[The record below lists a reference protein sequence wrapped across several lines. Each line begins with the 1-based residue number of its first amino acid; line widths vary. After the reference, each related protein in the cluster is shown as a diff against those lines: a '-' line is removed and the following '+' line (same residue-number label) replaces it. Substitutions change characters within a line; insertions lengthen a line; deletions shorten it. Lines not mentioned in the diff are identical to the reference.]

1 MPLKPGKE
9 HLSSNIAELYAA
21 NAAKPKGEKRP
32 RAQII
37 AIAESEARKKAK

>member
-9 HLSSNIAELYAA
+9 NLAANLAELYHA
-21 NAAKPKGEKRP
+21 NAAKPKNQKRP

-37 AIAESEARKKAK
+37 AIAESEARKK